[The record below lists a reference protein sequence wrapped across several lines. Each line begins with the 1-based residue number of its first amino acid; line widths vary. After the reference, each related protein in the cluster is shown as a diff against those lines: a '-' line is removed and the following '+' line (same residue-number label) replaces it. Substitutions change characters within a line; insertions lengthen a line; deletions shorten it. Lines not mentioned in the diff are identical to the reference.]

1 MRALAVARAT
11 AAARR
16 RSRSARRQ
24 GFLTFLSACFQPSTA
39 TGTGMG
45 ILARLFLLLAIALV
59 PTATI
64 EIYDELDRG
73 QAQEAELHAEAR
85 RLTKLAGMEQD
96 RILEGTRQLLTAIA
110 QLRPALLQNRDL
122 CAATLGRLATQQ
134 QRYAYIALADI
145 DGNILCASTPRPPR
159 DELTAQQAFIRAAAA
174 IGGDFSVGNAAV
186 TADGKRF
193 LPLALPVAA
202 EGGKV
207 TEIVLAALSLD
218 WLAASLPASLLPPGA
233 ILELAD
239 RAGTVIAEL
248 PQAEGAPYH
257 VGDALPEA
265 RRVLMARTVAGTL
278 EGTDPGGGARVFGYK
293 PLDAPP
299 APGVY
304 VEVGLDRD
312 AALAAMDRAT
322 ARHGMAAIAALLP
335 RCLLAWF
342 GAD

>member
-1 MRALAVARAT
+1 
-11 AAARR
+11 
-16 RSRSARRQ
+16 
-24 GFLTFLSACFQPSTA
+24 
-39 TGTGMG
+39 MG

-64 EIYDELDRG
+64 QIYDELDRR
-73 QAQEAELHAEAR
+73 QAQEAELHAEA
-85 RLTKLAGMEQD
+85 L
-96 RILEGTRQLLTAIA
+96 A

-159 DELTAQQAFIRAAAA
+159 DELTAQQAFIRAAA

-248 PQAEGAPYH
+248 PQAEGAPYQ
-257 VGDALPEA
+257 VGDTLPEA

-312 AALAAMDRAT
+312 AALATMDRAT
-322 ARHGMAAIAALLP
+322 ARHGMAAIAALLAGWATAAPNSAASATPSTRWRKPSPSASGSSSRRRRTP
-335 RCLLAWF
+335 RPPTGRNRASSPI
-342 GAD
+342 

>member
-1 MRALAVARAT
+1 MS
-11 AAARR
+11 RR
-16 RSRSARRQ
+16 FSPVKRLWCESGTRESADFRGIA
-24 GFLTFLSACFQPSTA
+24 GFLTILAACFQPSTA

-64 EIYDELDRG
+64 QIYDELDRR

-85 RLTKLAGMEQD
+85 RLTRLAGMEQD

-159 DELTAQQAFIRAAAA
+159 DELTAQQAFIRTAA
-174 IGGDFSVGNAAV
+174 IGGDFSVGHAAV
-186 TADGKRF
+186 TADGKPF

-207 TEIVLAALSLD
+207 
-218 WLAASLPASLLPPGA
+218 
-233 ILELAD
+233 D
-239 RAGTVIAEL
+239 R
-248 PQAEGAPYH
+248 
-257 VGDALPEA
+257 
-265 RRVLMARTVAGTL
+265 
-278 EGTDPGGGARVFGYK
+278 K
-293 PLDAPP
+293 
-299 APGVY
+299 
-304 VEVGLDRD
+304 
-312 AALAAMDRAT
+312 
-322 ARHGMAAIAALLP
+322 
-335 RCLLAWF
+335 
-342 GAD
+342 